1 MDGERWRAEKRASDA
16 GRELGRLGATKG
28 GRARADALS
37 PAERSEIAR
46 RAVQTRWARAAVVE
60 GAKSHAL
67 REDETCRSRFRGTV
81 DFGPAEVECHVLD
94 RGARVLTGDQ
104 LLLALG
110 AGDRD
115 GNPLRQLRRIVEP
128 LDQVLARRAIS
139 FRTSA
144 EGELVEGYEIA
155 VLVDLCERILTAR
168 DAGLLKKK
176 QLRWADSAEAVVR
189 RCSRAGVDALVD
201 EGTGYDRIRTRQMTQ
216 LRLQAL
222 IADETEEWVRIVPAE
237 FWAQLA
243 RLEGRRVVPDRPPMA
258 WSSYVMAFVY
268 DAVEPDVGRE
278 LRRHTDGAPRFA
290 PDPRQWLLATGRK
303 RLPSQMRQVIVTMN
317 GCADIGEFRAAF
329 AKVLLK
335 GPLHLQMLEDAW
347 PGPTTRST
355 AQEP

>member
-222 IADETEEWVRIVPAE
+222 IADGIEEWVRIVPAE

-243 RLEGRRVVPDRPPMA
+243 RLEGRRVVPDHLPME
-258 WSSYVMAFVY
+258 WSSYVLAFVY

-278 LRRHTDGAPRFA
+278 LRRDPGDGGAAGRFM
-290 PDPRQWLLATGRK
+290 PDPGQWLLATGRR
-303 RLPSQMRQVIVTMN
+303 RLASRMRPVIVTMN
-317 GCADIGEFRAAF
+317 NCADVDEFRSAF
-329 AKVLLK
+329 ATVLVK
-335 GPLHLQMLEDAW
+335 RPIHLHLLED
-347 PGPTTRST
+347 GPT
-355 AQEP
+355 P